1 MNYGAS
7 SGHFAGC
14 EHFADLGE
22 RPVIAKIYVHDVCWS
37 LRFTSAVT
45 SFDYTWLLGILN
57 DKA

>member
-22 RPVIAKIYVHDVCWS
+22 RPVIAKIYVHDAGRCV
-37 LRFTSAVT
+37 LRVR
-45 SFDYTWLLGILN
+45 
-57 DKA
+57 